1 MQPASEKDRI
11 VLRRLAEQQA
21 QIAALPVHQSTIQGW
36 KKLNGLAKVRPML
49 WINEIPW
56 PEMDVNA
63 ELTLQCEDEFCRQVE
78 KELRQTIYQWNHMR
92 GDMVVEGKFYSP
104 LVIQNTGFG
113 IDDQAEML
121 RIDERSLTVSRH
133 YHGQIQSE
141 ADIEKI
147 KMPQVTL
154 DSEAS
159 EANYQRLVDVFGDLL
174 KIEKRGAPGFWFSP
188 WDKLIRWW
196 GVQEAFRDLVDRPE
210 LVHHVMDHLLNAYMQ
225 QLDQYEQLGLLS
237 LNNNNVRIGSG
248 GLGYVDEL
256 PQPDFDPN
264 HMRTID
270 LWGCATAQILGSVSP
285 RMHDEFAVQ
294 YELRWLRRFGLN
306 YYGCCEPLHRRL
318 AMVEQV
324 PNLRKISMSPWINV
338 EEAVKNVGDRYVFS
352 YKPNPAILAEDVWN
366 PERARRE
373 MSELLQKAQGCVIE
387 IIIKDISTVRYQPQ
401 RLWEWAHIV
410 MELITA

>member
-1 MQPASEKDRI
+1 
-11 VLRRLAEQQA
+11 
-21 QIAALPVHQSTIQGW
+21 
-36 KKLNGLAKVRPML
+36 
-49 WINEIPW
+49 
-56 PEMDVNA
+56 
-63 ELTLQCEDEFCRQVE
+63 
-78 KELRQTIYQWNHMR
+78 
-92 GDMVVEGKFYSP
+92 
-104 LVIQNTGFG
+104 
-113 IDDQAEML
+113 
-121 RIDERSLTVSRH
+121 
-133 YHGQIQSE
+133 
-141 ADIEKI
+141 
-147 KMPQVTL
+147 
-154 DSEAS
+154 
-159 EANYQRLVDVFGDLL
+159 
-174 KIEKRGAPGFWFSP
+174 
-188 WDKLIRWW
+188 
-196 GVQEAFRDLVDRPE
+196 
-210 LVHHVMDHLLNAYMQ
+210 
-225 QLDQYEQLGLLS
+225 
-237 LNNNNVRIGSG
+237 
-248 GLGYVDEL
+248 
-256 PQPDFDPN
+256 
-264 HMRTID
+264 MRTID